1 MLLSRAGRLN
11 SNMTAIADA
20 AIVAALILDIISM
33 YNSRGIE
40 VDLDSLSE
48 AIENE
53 KARRDEI
60 NKRLFKKNDNE

>member
-1 MLLSRAGRLN
+1 
-11 SNMTAIADA
+11 MTAIADA